1 MSLFPVP
8 FNDPPGP
15 SSRNVAKAQRAQEN
29 TDLEVHRYSLGAGAR
44 SLMTQYDLQAAHDAS
59 RVGLD
64 CELDL
69 LDHGLSR
76 TGGSAAKAELVARSV
91 NRLATIDDRIVTRRF
106 GV

>member
-1 MSLFPVP
+1 MSMYPVP

-15 SSRNVAKAQRAQEN
+15 SARNVAKAQRAQEN
-29 TDLEVHRYSLGAGAR
+29 TNMEVHLYSLGAGAR

-76 TGGSAAKAELVARSV
+76 IGGSAAGADLVARSV
-91 NRLATIDDRIVTRRF
+91 NRLANIDDRIINRRF

>member
-44 SLMTQYDLQAAHDAS
+44 SLMTQYDLQAVHDAS

-69 LDHGLSR
+69 LKHGLSR
-76 TGGSAAKAELVARSV
+76 IDGSAAGADLIARTI
-91 NRLATIDDRIVTRRF
+91 NRLANIDERIITRRF

>member
-1 MSLFPVP
+1 VSLFPVP
-8 FNDPPGP
+8 FNDPLGP
-15 SSRNVAKAQRAQEN
+15 SSRNAAKAQRAQEN
-29 TDLEVHRYSLGAGAR
+29 TYLEVHRYSLGAGAR
-44 SLMTQYDLQAAHDAS
+44 SLMTQYELQAAHDAS

-76 TGGSAAKAELVARSV
+76 TGGSAAKANLVARSV
-91 NRLATIDDRIVTRRF
+91 NRLANIDGRIINRRF